1 MDPLMLVN
9 SHYGGNFG
17 HSSDFKGIFITM
29 VSGFYE
35 SQQALKDPLHAPV
48 RPITGARSKK
58 CKEALNGSRFVTYTF
73 SLCFFYNNW
82 VRVSIKI

>member
-1 MDPLMLVN
+1 MDPLILVN

-35 SQQALKDPLHAPV
+35 SQQALNDLLHVPV
-48 RPITGARSKK
+48 GLLTRARSK
-58 CKEALNGSRFVTYTF
+58 N
-73 SLCFFYNNW
+73 
-82 VRVSIKI
+82 IKKHLMG